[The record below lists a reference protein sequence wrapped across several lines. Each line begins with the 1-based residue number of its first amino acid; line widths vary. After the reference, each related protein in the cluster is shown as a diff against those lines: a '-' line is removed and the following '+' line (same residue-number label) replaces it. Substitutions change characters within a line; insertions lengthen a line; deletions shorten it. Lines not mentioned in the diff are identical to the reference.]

1 MKPWPWEQDP
11 DYRRPHRRVRPKPM
25 PLPEVDPRRL
35 PLDHPALGPFETAP
49 LVRRLRQRIRVSQR
63 ELAWRARVA
72 HTTVSRVESGDLAPS
87 LALLQRLLAVGALHL
102 VVVDEQGRVI
112 LPLPDDDDEPRRRG
126 HGAAHRVWERPYR
139 DGPARKPNAAH
150 ARAGWEPP
158 DAVKP

>member
-1 MKPWPWEQDP
+1 
-11 DYRRPHRRVRPKPM
+11 M